1 MKFSKDVRAFDDRG
15 GKKEGRGRCFFSW
28 RREESMDGIEIF
40 LRHSDSQSMA
50 GVKLNF
56 PLWKVFN

>member
-1 MKFSKDVRAFDDRG
+1 MERNEIGERAFEDGSKRE
-15 GKKEGRGRCFFSW
+15 KVRRICFSASEEKSW
-28 RREESMDGIEIF
+28 NRNF
-40 LRHSDSQSMA
+40 LRHSDLSMA

>member
-1 MKFSKDVRAFDDRG
+1 MKEHSRMDRKEKKIRRICFSASEEK
-15 GKKEGRGRCFFSW
+15 SW
-28 RREESMDGIEIF
+28 NRNF
-40 LRHSDSQSMA
+40 LRHSDLSMA